1 MGLEPERPFPP
12 GEYDVIVVGSGPGGL
27 QTSYY
32 LRRLGVDH
40 AVISADEG
48 PGGMFRKWPRF
59 QRLISWTEVDA
70 PVPRESVEYER
81 YDQNSLL
88 ADEPELRALVAA
100 RMGREL
106 VVPSRPEMEEGLQQ
120 FTTQAALAVRYGC
133 RWESTRQDETGF
145 VLETSDGDYRC
156 RAAVFAIGTTAPWK
170 AAIPGIESV
179 PHYAE
184 LQDPTAYVGK
194 RVLVIGKRNSGFEVG
209 NALLPWALQL
219 ILVSP
224 QPVRTDVLAH
234 ASVRTRYLMPLEV
247 DSVGGGA
254 FVLDAAISRIE
265 RKTDGYRVWIAGTTQ
280 PGEHELVVDEAVVAT
295 GFETPLG
302 DLPALGVKTVAQG
315 RIPALTP
322 YWETTVPG
330 LYVAGN
336 ASQGAPELR
345 KHGFGSASTSVK
357 GFRYN
362 ARLLAGRIAA
372 RLGPGVDRPL
382 ASRDTVVPALSRA
395 LARDPALWSQKGYL
409 ARAYAFD
416 NGQARDQ
423 GVVPLSAFLDADDPE
438 AVAVAVEVNAD
449 GVIHPTVYVRRAGRL
464 REEELDPHLLH
475 EFDDEPYRRL
485 LARILDA

>member
-1 MGLEPERPFPP
+1 VGVGAERPFPP
-12 GEYDVIVVGSGPGGL
+12 GKYDVVVVGSGPGGL
-27 QTSYY
+27 QTSYC
-32 LRRLGVDH
+32 LRRRGVDH
-40 AVISADEG
+40 AVISADDA

-59 QRLISWTEVDA
+59 QRLISWTEIDA
-70 PVPRESVEYER
+70 PVPHESIEYER

-100 RMGREL
+100 GMGRDL
-106 VVPSRPEMEEGLQQ
+106 VVPSRPEMEEGLRA
-120 FTTQAALAVRYGC
+120 FADRAALAVRYGC
-133 RWESTRQDETGF
+133 RWESTGQDEAGF
-145 VLETSDGDYRC
+145 VLGTSDGEYRC

-170 AAIPGIESV
+170 APIPGVEAV

-194 RVLVIGKRNSGFEVG
+194 RVLVVGKRNSGFEVG

-234 ASVRTRYLMPLEV
+234 ATVRTRYLMPLEV
-247 DSVGGGA
+247 DSAGGGA

-265 RKTDGYRVWIAGTTQ
+265 RTGNGYRVSIAGTTQ
-280 PGEHELVVDEAVVAT
+280 PGEHELAVDEAIVAT
-295 GFETPLG
+295 GFETPLL
-302 DLPALGVKTVAQG
+302 DLPALGVKAVAQG

-330 LYVAGN
+330 IYFAGN

-362 ARLLAGRIAA
+362 ARLLAGRIATS
-372 RLGPGVDRPL
+372 LGRVVEVPL
-382 ASRDTVVPALSRA
+382 VSRADVVPALSHS
-395 LARDPALWSQKGYL
+395 LACDPALWSQKGYL
-409 ARAYAFD
+409 ARAFAFED
-416 NGQARDQ
+416 GAARDQ
-423 GVVPLSAFLDADDPE
+423 GVVPLSAFLDDGDPH
-438 AVAVAVEVNAD
+438 AVAVAVEVNPE
-449 GVIHPTVYVRRAGRL
+449 GVIHPTVYVRRAGRF
-464 REEELDPHLLH
+464 REETLDPHLLH
-475 EFDDEPYRRL
+475 AFDDGSYRREL
-485 LARILDA
+485 ERIVAR